1 MEAILRNIIE
11 GVSNNYGK
19 QFFDVITLKMHEVI
33 GADFTFI
40 ARLDHDAYESRTIS
54 LVANGAIVDNI
65 VYSLKDTPCAN
76 VADNSVCM
84 YPDDITHLFPSDQLL
99 IDMGIKGYI
108 GTPLIDS
115 NGNVMGLT
123 VALYQHP
130 IQNPEFTETVF
141 QIFNGRISAEI
152 ERSEHEKKLEKT
164 VLKRTEH
171 LEKALRDLKNT
182 QVHLV
187 QQEKLASL
195 GGVVAGVAHEINTP
209 LGIAKTGTSF
219 HQDLLHKIKK
229 QFDDKTLTASSMNEY
244 ILKAIEASQAVS
256 HNLERAIDLVK
267 NFKHAAVDRID
278 DSIHEHNLYELVS
291 RIAQSMK
298 AEFDRHGIDFKI
310 DIDPAIHIV
319 TYGSDLS
326 QVLSNLLTNACI
338 HGFDGIDDP
347 KVLVTAVQKEDSI
360 IVDVSDNG
368 VGVKEDIQENV
379 FDPFVTTKRMQG
391 STGLGMNIVFNQ
403 ITGKLNGTIELI
415 TPAEGGTLWHIEIPS
430 TIES

>member
-54 LVANGAIVDNI
+54 LVANGEIVDNI

-115 NGNVMGLT
+115 NGKVMGLT

-152 ERSEHEKKLEKT
+152 ERSEHEKKLEEQ

-171 LEKALRDLKNT
+171 LEKALSDLKNT

-219 HQDLLHKIKK
+219 HQDLLNKIKK

-244 ILKAIEASQAVS
+244 ILKGIEASQAVS
-256 HNLERAIDLVK
+256 HNLERAIDLVQ

-278 DSIHEHNLYELVS
+278 DSINEHNLYELVS
-291 RIAQSMK
+291 RISQSMK

-310 DIDPAIHIV
+310 EIDPTIYIV

-326 QVLSNLLTNACI
+326 QVLSNLFTNACI
-338 HGFDGIDDP
+338 HGFEGIDEP
-347 KVLVTAVQKEDSI
+347 KVLVTAVQKEDSL
-360 IVDVSDNG
+360 SLT
-368 VGVKEDIQENV
+368 
-379 FDPFVTTKRMQG
+379 F
-391 STGLGMNIVFNQ
+391 
-403 ITGKLNGTIELI
+403 LI
-415 TPAEGGTLWHIEIPS
+415 ME
-430 TIES
+430 

>member
-54 LVANGAIVDNI
+54 LVANGEIVDNI

-115 NGNVMGLT
+115 NGKVMGLT

-152 ERSEHEKKLEKT
+152 ERSEHEKKLEET

-219 HQDLLHKIKK
+219 HQDLLNKIKT

-244 ILKAIEASQAVS
+244 ILKGMEASQAVS
-256 HNLERAIDLVK
+256 HNLERAIDLVQ

-310 DIDPAIHIV
+310 EIDPTIYII

-326 QVLSNLLTNACI
+326 QVLSNLFTNACI

-347 KVLVTAVQKEDSI
+347 KVVVTAVQKEDSI
-360 IVDVSDNG
+360 IVEVSDNG
-368 VGVKEDIQENV
+368 VGVKENIQENV
-379 FDPFVTTKRMQG
+379 FDPFVTTKRMEG

-415 TPAEGGTLWHIEIPS
+415 NPAEGGTLWHIKIPS
-430 TIES
+430 AIES

>member
-54 LVANGAIVDNI
+54 LVANGEIVDNI

-379 FDPFVTTKRMQG
+379 FDPFVTTKRMEG

>member
-84 YPDDITHLFPSDQLL
+84 YPDEITHLFPSDQLL

-219 HQDLLHKIKK
+219 HQDLLHKIKT

-379 FDPFVTTKRMQG
+379 FDPFVTTKRMEG

>member
-40 ARLDHDAYESRTIS
+40 AKLDHDAYESRTIS
-54 LVANGAIVDNI
+54 LVANGEIVDNI

-379 FDPFVTTKRMQG
+379 FDPFVTTKRMEG